1 VVEAFEGCSSTTT
14 LGTNVH
20 HWGYVDVSSKIS
32 KTNEAGA
39 LICADPVTAK
49 TLFSYETVGVERC
62 CGGHVG
68 ADIPVDK
75 YDTSDSLIRLGRY
88 DCALATECLM
98 TGTYLE
104 SSVRVGNVVPG
115 WWASCVIVSEASV
128 SALLAFLGLSA
139 TQFNLATYWEPGGAH
154 NTMSHTDDAVTLQ
167 QPSSSSYGCNAA
179 HDCDCKY
186 HA

>member
-1 VVEAFEGCSSTTT
+1 
-14 LGTNVH
+14 VH

-68 ADIPVDK
+68 ADIPVDE

-115 WWASCVIVSEASV
+115 WWASCVIVSEARV
-128 SALLAFLGLSA
+128 AALLAFLGLSA
-139 TQFNLATYWEPGGAH
+139 TQFNLATYWEPGGTH

-179 HDCDCKY
+179 HDCDCNCKY
-186 HA
+186 HT